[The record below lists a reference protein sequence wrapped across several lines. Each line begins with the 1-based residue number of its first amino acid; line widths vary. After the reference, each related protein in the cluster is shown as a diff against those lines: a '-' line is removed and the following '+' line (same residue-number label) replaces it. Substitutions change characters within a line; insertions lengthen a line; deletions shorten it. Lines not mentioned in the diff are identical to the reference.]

1 MYAIIVR
8 SSHSKSSLKYEY
20 IEYKIKSCDMDM
32 FIFYKLYK
40 CVFNDVDVQNRTLNE
55 KSPQLLIDVTSSLK

>member
-1 MYAIIVR
+1 
-8 SSHSKSSLKYEY
+8 
-20 IEYKIKSCDMDM
+20 M